1 MTNFELIDDYLTNRL
16 TESEKVAFE
25 QQVASDP
32 SLKADVELQKN
43 ILEGIKSAR
52 VAELKTML
60 NNVPVGAPVSI
71 SFSALKIAAGIIGV
85 GILIGSIYYYYQPK
99 GLTEGPNLSTS
110 IQDTVQ
116 GNDSVE
122 NSEKILPVEKPAEEK
137 NNPSSVV
144 AEPAKEKVSESKK
157 KTKKSAPVNQPKIE
171 VVDPTDEMSSE
182 DNQSEITSS
191 ENSKSSVTL
200 SHIQVETDSSSKK
213 YNFHYQFNN
222 GKLQLFGPFDKSLYE
237 ILEINGDSHAVFLFY
252 RENYYLLDEKQSEIT
267 KLSLIKDSELLKKLK
282 EYRGK

>member
-52 VAELKTML
+52 VAELKSML
-60 NNVPVGAPVSI
+60 NNVPIGTPISS
-71 SFSALKIAAGIIGV
+71 SFSALKIAAGIIGA

-99 GLTEGPNLSTS
+99 GLTVGPNLSTS
-110 IQDTVQ
+110 IQDSVQ

-122 NSEKILPVEKPAEEK
+122 STEKLIPVE
-137 NNPSSVV
+137 
-144 AEPAKEKVSESKK
+144 EPANENNSQPVTTEPSNERATESKK
-157 KTKKSAPVNQPKIE
+157 EIKKPSAVNQPKLE
-171 VVDPTDEMSSE
+171 VVDPTDEMSSD
-182 DNQSEITSS
+182 DNQSENVTS

-213 YNFHYQFNN
+213 YNFHYQFSN
-222 GKLQLFGPFDKSLYE
+222 GKLQLFGPFDNSLYE

-267 KLSLIKDSELLKKLK
+267 KLSLIKDSELIKKLK

>member
-16 TESEKVAFE
+16 AESEKVAFE

-43 ILEGIKSAR
+43 ILEGIKSVRA
-52 VAELKTML
+52 AELKAML
-60 NNVPVGAPVSI
+60 NNVPIGTSVST
-71 SFSALKIAAGIIGV
+71 SFSALKIAAGIIGA

-110 IQDTVQ
+110 IQDSLQ

-122 NSEKILPVEKPAEEK
+122 SSEKLIPVEEPTNK
-137 NNPSSVV
+137 NNNQPVV
-144 AEPAKEKVSESKK
+144 TESTKEKGTELKK
-157 KTKKSAPVNQPKIE
+157 ERKKSAAVNQPKID
-171 VVDPTDEMSSE
+171 VVDPTDEMSTE
-182 DNQSEITSS
+182 ENQNEIVIS
-191 ENSKSSVTL
+191 ENPKSSVRQ

-282 EYRGK
+282 EYRDQ